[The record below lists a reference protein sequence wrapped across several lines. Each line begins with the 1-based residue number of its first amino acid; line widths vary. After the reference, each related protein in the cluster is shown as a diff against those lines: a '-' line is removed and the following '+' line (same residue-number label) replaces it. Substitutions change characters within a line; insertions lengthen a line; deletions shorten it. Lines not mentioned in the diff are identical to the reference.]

1 MGMKLVT
8 FIRNIPEFE
17 LLNEQDRFTLFKY
30 NSPLVFFMYLS
41 LNYDTNRDMIINS
54 HVETEE

>member
-30 NSPLVFFMYLS
+30 NSPLVFFMSLS
-41 LNYDTNRDMIINS
+41 LNYDRNRDMIINS